1 MNFPSNLKYSK
12 DHEWTKVEDGFA
24 VVGITDYAQ
33 DKLGS
38 IVFVELPSLGKSF
51 IRGEIL
57 VTVDSVKAVAEVY
70 SPVSGQVEAIN
81 ESLRD
86 NPEWINR
93 DAYGQ
98 GWMVKL
104 KMADAAELI
113 SLLSSEAYQAF
124 VAEEEAKG

>member
-1 MNFPSNLKYSK
+1 MNFPKDLKYSM
-12 DHEWTKVEDGFA
+12 DHEWTKAEEGHA
-24 VVGITDYAQ
+24 LVGITDYAQ

-38 IVFVELPSLGKSF
+38 IVFVELPILGKNF
-51 IRGEIL
+51 KKGDVL

-70 SPVSGQVEAIN
+70 APVSGQVEEVN

-104 KMADAAELI
+104 KMVDSTETN
-113 SLLSSEAYQAF
+113 SLLSPEAYQAF

>member
-1 MNFPSNLKYSK
+1 MNFPKDLKYSK
-12 DHEWTKVEDGFA
+12 DHEWIKAEAGGA
-24 VVGITDYAQ
+24 LVGITDYAQ

-38 IVFVELPSLGKSF
+38 IVFLEMPAIGNHFKK
-51 IRGEIL
+51 GEVL

-70 SPVSGQVEAIN
+70 APVSGQVEAVN
-81 ESLRD
+81 EPLRE

-104 KMADAAELI
+104 KMADAAELD
-113 SLLSSEAYQAF
+113 SLLSAEAYQSL
-124 VAEEEAKG
+124 VAEESAKG